1 MPFVIDCIDRICLFL
16 AEKSPSAAD
25 RLDNAFYGAVNLLLT
40 FPEAGPMEPSLEKEE
55 VDYRYLVVEHHYKL
69 IYCVKSDCIE
79 IVAAW
84 DCRRD
89 PYSLEHLFH

>member
-1 MPFVIDCIDRICLFL
+1 MPFAIDCIDRICLFL

-40 FPEAGPMEPSLEKEE
+40 FPEAGRMEPSLEKEE

-79 IVAAW
+79 IVAVW